1 MQPKNKKK
9 EFVIH
14 TDSKRSG
21 HTMPQRGHVGKHQ
34 GQSGGRGREG
44 RVQARA
50 FIVVSMGGGGER
62 AGRLRIGWYG

>member
-1 MQPKNKKK
+1 
-9 EFVIH
+9 
-14 TDSKRSG
+14 
-21 HTMPQRGHVGKHQ
+21 MPQRGHVGKHQ